1 MTETETEPE
10 IEYEVK
16 ESRFINW
23 LKKLWYEE
31 YDLTIWFVAS
41 RIITENG
48 DEEYTRTPKYYK
60 AIKIHTL
67 KPHLI
72 KFEDIDRQEV
82 QIRSEEPLNWDLIKR
97 Y

>member
-1 MTETETEPE
+1 MTETEPE

-48 DEEYTRTPKYYK
+48 DEEYTRTPTYYK
-60 AIKIHTL
+60 AIKIYTL

-72 KFEDIDRQEV
+72 KFYDIDRQEV
-82 QIRSEEPLNWDLIKR
+82 EIRSEEPLNWDLIKR